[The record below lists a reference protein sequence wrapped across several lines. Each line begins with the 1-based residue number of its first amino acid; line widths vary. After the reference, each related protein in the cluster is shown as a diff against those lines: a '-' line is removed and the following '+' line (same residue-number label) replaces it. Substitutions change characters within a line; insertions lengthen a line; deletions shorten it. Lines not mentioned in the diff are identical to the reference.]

1 MGETQGVECREYF
14 SKGDKV
20 QPQNVEDL
28 YFYAENT
35 LQMLNMAVTI
45 GFKPLWRNYDGIHK
59 FFL

>member
-45 GFKPLWRNYDGIHK
+45 GFKPLWRNYDGIH
-59 FFL
+59 